1 MLEWGSY
8 LICVDSIVLVAHISF
23 ISWMMLSWTASDCST
38 LSCKTQAR
46 CFSMTSHLKD
56 GEQQAKVGVQL
67 ELCPSRKPQW
77 RQKCDSKASPRS
89 CALYSF
95 VFQRGSCTCSS
106 PVSAADPVLMEG
118 AWQHC
123 MGPPFRWA
131 WGAGERGQGQPD
143 SKPHSD

>member
-1 MLEWGSY
+1 MG
-8 LICVDSIVLVAHISF
+8 F
-23 ISWMMLSWTASDCST
+23 IPDLCWLNCPGGPHQFHLMDDAVMDGQSDCST

-118 AWQHC
+118 AWKHC